1 MSSKRRKNKNHAK
14 EQAKGEGNPIPDAT
28 SDKQGVETSGVEVMS
43 PVPTVDAEKH
53 SSYRVNVGDARVSI
67 HIPISYEES
76 QSKR

>member
-14 EQAKGEGNPIPDAT
+14 EQAKGETTPIPDAA
-28 SDKQGVETSGVEVMS
+28 SDKQEAETSGVEVMS
-43 PVPTVDAEKH
+43 PVPTVDAENH
-53 SSYRVNVGDARVSI
+53 SLYRVKVGDARVSI